1 MLIKLHPFQNP
12 IPVSIPDAPPVVG
25 FERVISQPADG
36 ESFVVLLP
44 TAMPNTNYSVTATLA
59 DASFD
64 VIIKIPKATR
74 TTTQFVCVTSAA
86 LGNGDSIDFEVRS
99 G

>member
-1 MLIKLHPFQNP
+1 MLIKGNPNQNP
-12 IPVSIPDAPPVVG
+12 IPISIPDAPAVVS

-36 ESFVVLLP
+36 DSFVVTLP
-44 TAMPNTNYSVTATLA
+44 VAQANTNYAVIATLA

-74 TTTQFVCVTSAA
+74 TTTQFVCMTSAA
-86 LGNGDSIDFEVRS
+86 LSDGDSIDFEVR
-99 G
+99 GG